1 MRNKREKLWI
11 YLFLLPS
18 IAIFL
23 LFYLSPIITVLY
35 TSFTQWDGYNA
46 PKFVG
51 LANYTKLFSKTEFR
65 ISVKNLLYWSLIA
78 GTLHV
83 GYGVLIAFILYR
95 KPFGWK
101 FVRGVFMIP
110 NVISVAAWAMI
121 YRFIFND
128 DFGVLNN
135 AIRIFNP
142 NFSVKWFYESPH
154 AFWAITFTWLFY
166 AVVVTLVVLTDLMA
180 IPKELHEAALIDGAS
195 RSRIIFNIDLP
206 LCKHAIG
213 TSVIISIT
221 SRIAMYEP
229 IALTTKGGP
238 GDDTMNIPLILVK
251 AISDMNYGYA
261 NAAAVV
267 MLVFGIVILY
277 FINKVFKMN
286 ESAL

>member
-267 MLVFGIVILY
+267 MLVFGIVTLY